1 MLALQGGPGPSRRC
15 GGSVEGAQIGAPRMW
30 DEGPTMNAQTLIRV
44 AVLLL
49 TTALAACSND
59 EADKQRYLQSG
70 NEFFEQKKFQ
80 EAVVQYRNAIA
91 IDERLAEARYK
102 LAESYAALGDGANA
116 LNHYIRAADLL
127 PDDNSVQLKAATL
140 LSLAGR
146 FDDAK
151 TRVQRVLDADPRNV
165 QAHVLLGNILAGLRD
180 LDGAVSQVEEAIQV
194 DPSRGA
200 SYSSLGALR
209 LAQGEREAARAAF
222 DKAVSVDPSSVDAR
236 MALAVFQLQV
246 GETADAEKTVRAA
259 LELDPRHPLANRAM
273 FALLLMSG
281 RAAEG
286 EPHLKAFVATLPPDR
301 AAFTL
306 ADYYVAMKRND
317 DATALLRPL
326 TERDGTSAE
335 ANLRLARIEYAVD
348 RPAAHRRLD
357 GVLAKS
363 PQHVASLLTKGSWLL
378 AEGQPA
384 EALQRVEP
392 AVKAMP
398 SNVSAHYLAGLI
410 QAQLNDSRSAMASF
424 NEVLRL
430 NPRAAAAQLQLSRLQ
445 LAQGAVAETIQL
457 AESAL
462 KNAPGNPEARLT
474 LASGLI
480 ARRDLARAEPLVA
493 ELLKEYPNVAAV
505 EALNGMRHLAR
516 KNIPAARA
524 AYERA
529 LTLDPRSYPA
539 FAGLT
544 ALDMVEN
551 KTSEAR
557 GRVEARL
564 AATPNDVRVLML
576 ASRVYLAVNDLGTAE
591 RTLRRVV
598 ELTPNDSR
606 AYSMLGQLYVAQQ
619 RLPEARAE
627 FDAMASR
634 DPKSVTARTLAAML
648 SHSTQEIDDAKKR
661 YREILAMD
669 ANAAIAANNLA
680 WILAEEGRDLDEA
693 LRLAERAATAAPDR
707 PEIHDTLGWVY
718 YRKEL
723 PALAITRFE
732 KSVSQA
738 PDNPVYHYHL
748 GLAHAKSGNVE
759 QARDALNTTLKLD
772 ANHREARELLA
783 TLRD

>member
-1 MLALQGGPGPSRRC
+1 
-15 GGSVEGAQIGAPRMW
+15 
-30 DEGPTMNAQTLIRV
+30 MNVQSLIRV
-44 AVLLL
+44 AALVL
-49 TTALAACSND
+49 TTALAACSD
-59 EADKQRYLQSG
+59 VEADKQRYLQSG
-70 NEFFEQKKFQ
+70 NEFFEQKKYQ
-80 EAVVQYRNAIA
+80 EAVVEYRNAIA
-91 IDERLAEARYK
+91 LDERFGEARYK
-102 LAESYAALGDGANA
+102 LAESYVALGDAGNA
-116 LNHYIRAADLL
+116 FRHYVRAADLL
-127 PDDNSVQLKAATL
+127 PDNNEVQLKAATL
-140 LSLAGR
+140 LLLAGQ

-151 TRVQRVLDADPRNV
+151 TRVQRVVDADPSNA
-165 QAHVLLGNILAGLRD
+165 QAHVLLGNILAGMRD

-194 DPSRGA
+194 DPNRGA

-222 DKAVSVDPSSVDAR
+222 DKAVAVDPASVDAR

-259 LELDPRHPLANRAM
+259 LDLDPRHALANRAM
-273 FALLLMSG
+273 FTLLLVSG
-281 RAAEG
+281 RAPEG
-286 EPHLKAFVATLPPDR
+286 ESYLKAFVASLPPDR

-306 ADYYVAMKRND
+306 ADYYVAMKRD
-317 DATALLRPL
+317 ADATALLQPL
-326 TERDGTSAE
+326 TGRDSTSTE
-335 ANLRLARIEYAVD
+335 AHLRLARIEYAAD
-348 RPAAHRRLD
+348 PTAAHRRLD
-357 GVLAKS
+357 GVLSKS
-363 PQHVASLLTKGSWLL
+363 PQHVDARLTKGRWLL
-378 AEGQPA
+378 AEGKPA
-384 EALQRVEP
+384 EALEQTDP

-398 SNVSAHYLAGLI
+398 SNVSAHYLTGLI
-410 QAQLNDSRSAMASF
+410 HAELNDSRAAIAAF

-480 ARRDLARAEPLVA
+480 AQRDLARAEPLVA
-493 ELLKEYPNVAAV
+493 QLLEEYPNVSAV

-516 KNIPAARA
+516 KNLPLARA

-529 LTLDPRSYPA
+529 LQLDPRSYPA

-544 ALDMVEN
+544 ALDMVEQN
-551 KTSEAR
+551 TTQAR
-557 GRVEARL
+557 ARVEARL
-564 AATPNDVRVLML
+564 SASPNDVRVLML
-576 ASRVYLAVNDLGTAE
+576 ASRVYLAVNDQPTAE
-591 RTLRRVV
+591 RTLRRIV
-598 ELTPNDSR
+598 ELSPADSR

-627 FDAMASR
+627 FDALAER
-634 DPKSVTARTLAAML
+634 NPRSVTARTLAAML
-648 SHSTQEIDDAKKR
+648 SHSTEEIDDAKKR
-661 YREILAMD
+661 YREILEMD
-669 ANAAIAANNLA
+669 GNAAIAANNLA
-680 WILAEEGRDLDEA
+680 WILAEEGKDLDEA
-693 LRLAERAATAAPDR
+693 LRLAELAATAAPDR

-723 PALAITRFE
+723 PTLAIAPFE
-732 KSVSQA
+732 KSVSQS

-759 QARDALNTTLKLD
+759 RARDALNTALKLD

-783 TLRD
+783 TLRN

>member
-1 MLALQGGPGPSRRC
+1 
-15 GGSVEGAQIGAPRMW
+15 
-30 DEGPTMNAQTLIRV
+30 MNAIGVIRV
-44 AVLLL
+44 VALLL
-49 TTALAACSND
+49 TTAVAACSND
-59 EADKQRYLQSG
+59 DADKQRYLQSG
-70 NEFFEQKKFQ
+70 NEFFEQKKYL

-91 IDERLAEARYK
+91 IDERLGEARYK

-116 LNHYIRAADLL
+116 FRHYVRAADLL
-127 PDDNSVQLKAATL
+127 PDDSDVQLKAATL
-140 LSLAGR
+140 LLLAGQ

-165 QAHVLLGNILAGLRD
+165 QAHILLGNILAGMRD
-180 LDGAVSQVEEAIQV
+180 LDGAVAQVEEAIQV

-209 LAQGEREAARAAF
+209 LAQGERAAARAAF
-222 DKAVSVDPSSVDAR
+222 DKAVAVDPSSVDAR

-246 GETADAEKTVRAA
+246 GDTADAEKTVRDA
-259 LELDPRHPLANRAM
+259 LALDAQHPLANRAM
-273 FALLLMSG
+273 FALLLASG

-286 EPHLKAFVATLPPDR
+286 EPYLKAFVASLPSAR

-306 ADYYVAMKRND
+306 ADYYVAMKRNG
-317 DATALLRPL
+317 DATALLQPL
-326 TERDGTSAE
+326 TERDATSAE
-335 ANLRLARIEYAVD
+335 ANLRLARIEYATD
-348 RPAAHRRLD
+348 PAAAHQRLD

-363 PQHVASLLTKGSWLL
+363 PQHVDALLTKGSWLL
-378 AEGQPA
+378 AEGKPA
-384 EALQRVEP
+384 EALQRAEP

-398 SNVSAHYLAGLI
+398 SNLSAHYLTGLI
-410 QAQLNDSRSAMASF
+410 QAQLNDSRAAMASF

-462 KNAPGNPEARLT
+462 KNAPGNAEARLT

-493 ELLKEYPNVAAV
+493 ELLEEYPNVAAV

-516 KNIPAARA
+516 KNAPAARA

-544 ALDMVEN
+544 ALDMVEK
-551 KTSEAR
+551 KTTEAR
-557 GRVEARL
+557 ARVEAKL
-564 AATPNDVRVLML
+564 AATPNDVRVLLL
-576 ASRVYLAVNDLGTAE
+576 ASRVYLAVNEHAIAE
-591 RTLRRVV
+591 KTLRRVV
-598 ELTPNDSR
+598 ELSPSDSR

-627 FDAMASR
+627 FDAMAAR

-648 SHSTQEIDDAKKR
+648 SHATEEIDDAKKR
-661 YREILAMD
+661 YREILEMD
-669 ANAAIAANNLA
+669 RTAAIAANNLA
-680 WILAEEGRDLDEA
+680 WILAEEGKDLDEA
-693 LRLAERAATAAPDR
+693 LRLAELAARAAPDR

-718 YRKEL
+718 YRKDL
-723 PALAITRFE
+723 PTLAIAPFE

-738 PDNPVYHYHL
+738 PDSPVYHYHL

-772 ANHREARELLA
+772 ANHREARDLLA